1 MFRKFYIAALMGVM
15 ACLGVVSQAMA
26 AISLPTLPVTD
37 LESGAATVLG
47 FVAVFVGISMLL
59 RLFKKA

>member
-1 MFRKFYIAALMGVM
+1 MFKKFYIAALMGIM

-26 AISLPTLPVTD
+26 AVTLPTLPVTD
-37 LESGAATVLG
+37 LESGAATILG
-47 FVAVFVGISMLL
+47 FVAVFVGIGMLI